1 MTVEHGELRGRAL
14 AKLAPIMALRT
25 LGLALLIF
33 AAVSVQP
40 REPTDPTSLTLVVIA
55 VLLIW
60 GSLFG
65 LVFWWQMRRISRA
78 EHPQAAMVEA
88 LAIVFV
94 LFLAIFAKTYHILS
108 QAFPTSFSEDLDFFS
123 SLYFSLTVL
132 STVGFGDITPESPLA
147 RGVTMLQM
155 ALDLV
160 LIGVAVRVI
169 SGAAA
174 RALKN
179 RRRTHHSSHS
189 RKDAAAHDPSSTA
202 MEDTS

>member
-14 AKLAPIMALRT
+14 ARLAPLMALRT
-25 LGLALLIF
+25 LVLAGLIF

-40 REPTDPTSLTLVVIA
+40 REPTDRTSLLIVVIV
-55 VLLIW
+55 VLAIW

-65 LVFWWQMRRISRA
+65 LVFWWQIRRISSAR
-78 EHPQAAMVEA
+78 HPQAAMVEA

-94 LFLAIFAKTYHILS
+94 LFLAIFAKTYHIIS
-108 QAFPTSFSEDLDFFS
+108 QAFPSSFSEDLDFFS

-132 STVGFGDITPESPLA
+132 STVGFGDITPVGNVA
-147 RGVTMLQM
+147 RSVTMLQM

-174 RALKN
+174 RALKL
-179 RRRTHHSSHS
+179 RQ
-189 RKDAAAHDPSSTA
+189 AAHQGAHSDSGAGVADSTGRRGDDGA
-202 MEDTS
+202 